1 MKQNEGG
8 KCSALG
14 RSLSEQMSQA
24 MAIALTC
31 LILRKNQLSDDGHFS
46 RDALTI
52 LQRCFILLACN
63 QFLSFF
69 LPLSPSYPPSFPPS
83 LLPSFPPSL
92 PPSFLPSFLPSLLL
106 LFIFFYLYINI
117 LRTRFHALWHSSA
130 IVGWNN
136 CPRISREIF
145 LNLAAAVF
153 DFLDSFHIRFPSGF
167 YYWFLFLLL
176 IPG

>member
-83 LLPSFPPSL
+83 L

-117 LRTRFHALWHSSA
+117 LRTRFHAL
-130 IVGWNN
+130 
-136 CPRISREIF
+136 
-145 LNLAAAVF
+145 
-153 DFLDSFHIRFPSGF
+153 
-167 YYWFLFLLL
+167 
-176 IPG
+176 

>member
-83 LLPSFPPSL
+83 LPPSL
-92 PPSFLPSFLPSLLL
+92 LPSFLPPFFIIVIYLF
-106 LFIFFYLYINI
+106 LFIYKHSQDPFPRSLTFFRDCWMKQLSKN
-117 LRTRFHALWHSSA
+117 LQRD
-130 IVGWNN
+130 
-136 CPRISREIF
+136 ISQSRCGCF
-145 LNLAAAVF
+145 
-153 DFLDSFHIRFPSGF
+153 
-167 YYWFLFLLL
+167 
-176 IPG
+176 